1 MAEPKT
7 RKKTSTTL
15 IKPDWSQLPE
25 ELLHL
30 ISTHLKNC
38 FDVVHAR
45 SVCSL
50 WRSTFPFP
58 SSLLPQSY
66 SLPKFHFPKS
76 HSELKDLFTLE
87 KVPLFLLI
95 VPFPAA
101 AGSTSEY
108 LLGPISRDE
117 SEDHVELPSPLQ
129 CSVKIKIPRSGP
141 TLMNMLDC
149 HVLALGHQYRI
160 PGWNS
165 NRVAFLQLDKK
176 EKRGEFIVLINCIND
191 LMVLTSVEMR
201 WKQLKNIPHDLC
213 KDVLTFRGRFYAT
226 FISGKIVAID
236 PYSLEVTLL
245 LPSPEVSTAPDL
257 IPSGND
263 ELFLVVPTDVNGQS
277 VYRVSRLDEKADK
290 WVKVTDLGERVLF
303 IGGHLGK
310 FCCSAEELPHDL
322 KGNLIAFTKRQAT

>member
-7 RKKTSTTL
+7 RKKTSTTS
-15 IKPDWSQLPE
+15 IKPDLSQLPE

-58 SSLLPQSY
+58 SSLLRQSY
-66 SLPKFHFPKS
+66 SLPKFHS
-76 HSELKDLFTLE
+76 QLKDLCTLE
-87 KVPLFLLI
+87 KVPLFLLR
-95 VPFPAA
+95 VPIPAA
-101 AGSTSEY
+101 AGSNSEY
-108 LLGPISRDE
+108 FLGRISRDE

-129 CSVKIKIPRSGP
+129 CAVKIKIQGSYP

-149 HVLALGHQYRI
+149 QVLALGHQYRI
-160 PGWNS
+160 PGWNC
-165 NRVAFLQLDKK
+165 NRVAFLLLDKK
-176 EKRGEFIVLINCIND
+176 EKRGEFIVLINCISD
-191 LMVLTSVEMR
+191 LMVLASVEMR
-201 WKQLKNIPHDLC
+201 WKQLKYIPHDLC

-245 LPSPEVSTAPDL
+245 LPSPKVPVPYL
-257 IPSGND
+257 VPSGND
-263 ELFLVVPTDVNGQS
+263 ELFLVEPIVVNS
-277 VYRVSRLDEKADK
+277 RSTYRVSRLDEKA
-290 WVKVTDLGERVLF
+290 
-303 IGGHLGK
+303 
-310 FCCSAEELPHDL
+310 
-322 KGNLIAFTKRQAT
+322 GNLIAFTKKAGNVISDI